1 MTKGTLYIVATPIGN
16 LQDIS
21 FRAIETLKSC
31 NIIACENTTNSKKLL
46 DYYDIK
52 AKLIPYNDHSNERQR
67 NGITALLAKGEN
79 VALITDK
86 GTPLISDPG
95 YKLTREVVKSGFNIY
110 AIPGA
115 CSFINALVSS
125 CLPTNKVFFAGFV
138 DGKESSLKE
147 LYKTKATLVIF
158 ESPKR
163 IVKTLKVIESVFGGN
178 TNICVS
184 KEMTKMFE
192 THLRG
197 NLQSVIKELES
208 YSSIKGEFVITI
220 DNNKEEQE
228 DLTNFDEKIKTLLQF
243 NVPVKEIA
251 NVLSSDNALKKEL
264 YKYILNIK
272 NTIN

>member
-228 DLTNFDEKIKTLLQF
+228 DFTNFDEKIKTLLQF

-264 YKYILNIK
+264 YKYILSIK